1 MKKNVYCNAMKG
13 ELLSHS
19 LLKKKEGDGKLIK
32 EKNILWQTDS
42 SASVASASLK
52 QKQVDSCFA
61 TVNIGAKQFMK
72 PYLDKYKR
80 VTGKPPCGVLGVC

>member
-1 MKKNVYCNAMKG
+1 MER
-13 ELLSHS
+13 ELQSHR
-19 LLKKKEGDGKLIK
+19 LLKKERVDGKLIK

-42 SASVASASLK
+42 SASVALASLK
-52 QKQVDSCFA
+52 QKQVHSCFA